1 VDQPSGPAGPG
12 AVLRLPGGDPV
23 NDLNATLLRD
33 FARSLRAR
41 NLSPRTIQSY
51 QEAAG
56 QLAAHL
62 DRPLPDATRGDIE
75 DYLSAVLARHSAPTA
90 ANRYRSLQQLF
101 KWLGTEDEIDRDPM
115 AGMRPPAVQEQPVPI
130 LSDDQVTRLLK
141 VCEGREFED
150 RRDTAIVRLM
160 LEPGGLRLSEV
171 TNLAVADLDLDVDV
185 VRVLGK
191 GRRVRSVPFGAKTGQ
206 ALSRYVRAR
215 ARHPLALNP
224 ALWLG
229 GRGMALT
236 TSGVTQLLR
245 RRAAAAGIEHLH
257 PHQLRHTAAHL
268 WLASGG
274 TEGDAMRLFGWRS
287 RQMLGRYGSSAADQR
302 AHDAARAAALGD
314 RW

>member
-1 VDQPSGPAGPG
+1 MLSSP
-12 AVLRLPGGDPV
+12 RDP
-23 NDLNATLLRD
+23 DATLLRD
-33 FARSLRAR
+33 FSRSLRAR

-51 QEAAG
+51 LEAAG
-56 QLAAHL
+56 QLAEHAG
-62 DRPLPDATRGDIE
+62 RPLPGLTRADIE
-75 DYLSAVLARHSAPTA
+75 DFLSAVLARHSASTA
-90 ANRYRSLQQLF
+90 ANRFRSLQQLY
-101 KWLGTEDEIDRDPM
+101 KWLHAEDEVDRDPM
-115 AGMRPPAVQEQPVPI
+115 AGMRPPSVPEQPVPI
-130 LSDDQVTRLLK
+130 LSDDEVARLLK
-141 VCEGREFED
+141 ACEGREFED
-150 RRDTAIVRLM
+150 RRDTALVRLM

-171 TNLAVADLDLDVDV
+171 TNLALDDVDLDVDV

-191 GRRVRSVPFGAKTGQ
+191 GRRVRSVPFGAKTGT
-206 ALSRYVRAR
+206 ALTRYVRDR
-215 ARHPLALNP
+215 ARRPLAALP

-257 PHQLRHTAAHL
+257 PHQLRHTSAHA

-287 RQMLGRYGSSAADQR
+287 REMLGRYGSSAADQR